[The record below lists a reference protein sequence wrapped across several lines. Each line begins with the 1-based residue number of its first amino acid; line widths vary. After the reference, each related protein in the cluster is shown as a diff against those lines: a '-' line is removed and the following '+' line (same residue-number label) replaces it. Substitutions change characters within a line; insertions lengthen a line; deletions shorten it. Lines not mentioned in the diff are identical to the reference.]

1 MIEIS
6 QIADNDI
13 REDRT
18 YMLSLSLFERNL
30 GKSCQREYIV
40 ATPMR
45 LSLVG
50 YHSFLFVFVS
60 KQKH

>member
-18 YMLSLSLFERNL
+18 CSVYLSLKETWVNPAK
-30 GKSCQREYIV
+30 GNI
-40 ATPMR
+40 
-45 LSLVG
+45 
-50 YHSFLFVFVS
+50 
-60 KQKH
+60 